1 MLQLKIDELALN
13 NNHSLPDANKRF
25 VIQMSSNN
33 ESLDLNTYIVT
44 KFDIY
49 PMIVLAFLQNKS
61 GSRNIAGK
69 NTESDRKL

>member
-1 MLQLKIDELALN
+1 
-13 NNHSLPDANKRF
+13 
-25 VIQMSSNN
+25 MSSNN

>member
-1 MLQLKIDELALN
+1 VIF
-13 NNHSLPDANKRF
+13 RF
-25 VIQMSSNN
+25 ICFRPVFNVAIIPGLSMSSNN